1 MQVKRNEKIMEL
13 SIKVDTAGKVG
24 FIPGFIPHYDKYAL
38 KPYDVYAS
46 IKFGFYDCWKTFYIQ
61 V

>member
-1 MQVKRNEKIMEL
+1 MEL